1 MGSALWTGISGLNAS
16 SKELDVIANN
26 LANTNTVGFKA
37 GTTYFADVLS
47 QSISGGA
54 SGTMQVGRGVS
65 VAEVQTQ
72 FSNGSFETTGIATD
86 VAIDGDGFFMVN
98 DKDDASYYTRAGAFR
113 LNSDGLLVDT
123 NGYTVQGKEIIN
135 GQPTGVLGDI
145 ALADVQSEPQVTSTF
160 SIGANLN
167 SDTATGRQY
176 NTSQTVY
183 DSLGS
188 EHSLN
193 TTFTKTAY
201 TGTGNSS
208 SCWGVNWSLDA
219 AAGTSASVDGFI
231 FSNDGTCT
239 GTYTGDL
246 GAITSPAAGTTVSG
260 ELDRPGTVYKDA
272 AGLTLTCT
280 EAAGVYS
287 WSLITDADYPNA
299 SVLSSSVINSGT
311 GLGTID
317 ISLDGTGTKD
327 LHLTLTGASPANG
340 NTIVVALANNA
351 TFSLSDVPVD
361 FSAVTLNNGA
371 TIGAANVINWN
382 LQGEGASTITQ
393 YASSSVVRSL
403 TSDGYSSGSLKSLSI
418 DSEGIISG
426 FFTNGQTTEL
436 AQIMLSKFTNPW
448 GLQKMGDNL
457 FAETITSG
465 AAIQNYAG
473 QGGIGSLTSNSLEMS
488 NTDIATEFI
497 KMITAQ
503 KAYQA
508 NAKVVT
514 TESDMMQVLM
524 NIKQ

>member
-1 MGSALWTGISGLNAS
+1 DGI
-16 SKELDVIANN
+16 
-26 LANTNTVGFKA
+26 
-37 GTTYFADVLS
+37 
-47 QSISGGA
+47 
-54 SGTMQVGRGVS
+54 
-65 VAEVQTQ
+65 
-72 FSNGSFETTGIATD
+72 
-86 VAIDGDGFFMVN
+86 
-98 DKDDASYYTRAGAFR
+98 
-113 LNSDGLLVDT
+113 
-123 NGYTVQGKEIIN
+123 
-135 GQPTGVLGDI
+135 
-145 ALADVQSEPQVTSTF
+145 
-160 SIGANLN
+160 
-167 SDTATGRQY
+167 
-176 NTSQTVY
+176 
-183 DSLGS
+183 
-188 EHSLN
+188 
-193 TTFTKTAY
+193 
-201 TGTGNSS
+201 
-208 SCWGVNWSLDA
+208 
-219 AAGTSASVDGFI
+219 
-231 FSNDGTCT
+231 CT
-239 GTYTGDL
+239 GTYTGDM
-246 GAITSPAAGTTVSG
+246 GAITAPAAGTTVTG
-260 ELDRPGTVYKDA
+260 VLDRPGTVYKDA

-327 LHLTLTGASPANG
+327 LQLTLAGASPANG

-436 AQIMLSKFTNPW
+436 AQIMLAKFTNPW

>member
-26 LANTNTVGFKA
+26 LANTNTIGFKA

-65 VAEVQTQ
+65 VTEVQTQ
-72 FSNGSFETTGIATD
+72 FSNGSFETIGIATD

-98 DKDDASYYTRAGAFR
+98 DADGGTYYTRAGAFR
-113 LNSDGLLVDT
+113 LNSEGLLVDI

-135 GQPTGVLGDI
+135 GQATGVLGNI
-145 ALADVQSEPQVTSTF
+145 TLADVQSEPQVTSTF

-167 SDTATGRQY
+167 SDTATGGQY

-193 TTFTKTAY
+193 TTFTKTD
-201 TGTGNSS
+201 GDGM
-208 SCWGVNWSLDA
+208 WGVEVSLDSTA
-219 AAGTSASVDGFI
+219 ATSPSFNGFT
-231 FSNDGTCT
+231 FDSNGNMT
-239 GTYTGDL
+239 GTYTGQATV
-246 GAITSPAAGTTVSG
+246 GAGTASVTQ
-260 ELDRPGTVYKDA
+260 DNPGMIYKD
-272 AGLTLTCT
+272 GIMTLTCDGSQWYFAST
-280 EAAGVYS
+280 AAKGGYE
-287 WSLITDADYPNA
+287 NA
-299 SVLSSSVINSGT
+299 
-311 GLGTID
+311 TILNATNLAGPIE
-317 ISLDGTGTKD
+317 ISLDETGTKD
-327 LHLTLTGASPANG
+327 VTLTPTSSAAAATAIMNLN
-340 NTIVVALANNA
+340 NTA
-351 TFSLSDVPVD
+351 TAGISDAAINFSL
-361 FSAVTLNNGA
+361 AVLGGGA
-371 TIGAANVINWN
+371 TIGTGNIINWN
-382 LQGEGASTITQ
+382 LAGDNHSDITQ

-403 TSDGYSSGSLKSLSI
+403 TSDGYSSGSLKSLSV
-418 DSEGIISG
+418 DSNGVISG
-426 FFTNGQTTEL
+426 FFTNGQSTEL
-436 AQIMLSKFTNPW
+436 AQIMLAKFTNPW

>member
-26 LANTNTVGFKA
+26 LANTNTIGFKS

-65 VAEVQTQ
+65 VTEIQTQ
-72 FSNGSFETTGIATD
+72 FSTGSFESTGVATD
-86 VAIDGDGFFMVN
+86 VAIDGDGFFIVN
-98 DKDDASYYTRAGAFR
+98 DADDASYYTRAGAFR
-113 LNSDGLLVDT
+113 LNNEGLLVDT
-123 NGYTVQGKEIIN
+123 NGYMVQGKVVVN
-135 GQPTGVLGDI
+135 GTPSGALDDI

-167 SDTATGRQY
+167 SDTAAGGQY
-176 NTSQTVY
+176 NTSQTIY

-188 EHSLN
+188 EHTLN
-193 TTFTKTAY
+193 TTFTKTE
-201 TGTGNSS
+201 SS
-208 SCWGVNWSLDA
+208 GSGLWGIQVSLDSTA
-219 AAGTSASVDGFI
+219 VATLPVSGFT
-231 FSNDGTCT
+231 FDSTGAMT
-239 GTYTGDL
+239 GTYTGTMAKAGLATTDATL
-246 GAITSPAAGTTVSG
+246 NRPGMIYKDGAIELTRTAAGAWSMTNDGGYGNAKMTSETVGTT
-260 ELDRPGTVYKDA
+260 T
-272 AGLTLTCT
+272 TLK
-280 EAAGVYS
+280 
-287 WSLITDADYPNA
+287 
-299 SVLSSSVINSGT
+299 
-311 GLGTID
+311 
-317 ISLDGTGTKD
+317 ISLDGSETDLTFVGDETAWGATAGTITANLDYTATSGITD
-327 LHLTLTGASPANG
+327 LNINMSGMTLPG
-340 NTIVVALANNA
+340 
-351 TFSLSDVPVD
+351 
-361 FSAVTLNNGA
+361 GA
-371 TIGAANVINWN
+371 TIGNGGTVVWN
-382 LQGEGASTITQ
+382 LAGDDHLDITQ
-393 YASSSVVRSL
+393 YASASVVRSL
-403 TSDGYSSGSLKSLSI
+403 SADGYSSGSLKSLSI
-418 DSEGIISG
+418 DSSGIISG

-436 AQIMLSKFTNPW
+436 AQLMLAKFTSPW

-457 FAETITSG
+457 FGETISSG
-465 AAIQNYAG
+465 EAVINYAG